1 MVGSPMNGLVM
12 GKEFVVVIDAGHGG
26 HDPGAIGRFSKEK
39 NINLNVALKVGR
51 NIEKNCKDVKVIYT
65 RKTDVFIPL
74 DRRAEIANDA
84 KADLFISIHTNAVAK
99 GKTVRGAE
107 TFTLG
112 LARSQS
118 NLEIAKRENSVILI
132 EDDYKQRYAG
142 FNPNSSES
150 YIMFEFIQDKHME
163 QSVKLAKMVQK
174 QFSGNAC
181 RIDRGVHQAGF
192 LVLRATTMPSVLIEL
207 GYISTPDE
215 EKYLNSGEGIE
226 AMGKSIYQ
234 AFLNF
239 KKEHEKPMNG
249 RRLDILVDADNTK
262 ETGRSRTKNG
272 NRKEAVDSSK
282 EVALL
287 ANNDAEPS
295 RPVMRVESMA
305 TDDRPVFK
313 IQIMTAPALLKKNDS
328 RLKGLK
334 QVDYYKEKG
343 IYKYTYGESEDYN
356 EIVRLKKTIDTKFRD
371 AFVIAFKNGEKTD
384 IRRAIEKFKK
394 SKGK

>member
-1 MVGSPMNGLVM
+1 M
-12 GKEFVVVIDAGHGG
+12 GKDFVVVIDAGHGG
-26 HDPGAIGRFSKEK
+26 HDPGAIGKFSKEK

-51 NIEKNCKDVKVIYT
+51 HIERNCRDVKVIYT

-99 GKTVRGAE
+99 GNTAKGAE

-174 QFSGNAC
+174 QFSGSAC

-207 GYISTPDE
+207 GYISTPE
-215 EKYLNSGEGIE
+215 EEAYLNSDDGVE

-234 AFLNF
+234 AFLNY
-239 KKEHEKPMNG
+239 KREHEKPMNG
-249 RRLDILVDADNTK
+249 KRLDIYADRNDSDDSVSSDLRTENKK
-262 ETGRSRTKNG
+262 ERSDTSR
-272 NRKEAVDSSK
+272 EAPLLASSK
-282 EVALL
+282 VKSSL
-287 ANNDAEPS
+287 
-295 RPVMRVESMA
+295 PVKAVESA
-305 TDDRPVFK
+305 VTDSRPVFK
-313 IQIMTAPALLKKNDS
+313 IQILTAPSVLKKNDS
-328 RLKGLK
+328 RLKGLTA
-334 QVDYYKEKG
+334 VDYYKEKG

-356 EIVRLKKTIDTKFRD
+356 QLVRLKNTIDSKFKD
-371 AFVIAFKNGEKTD
+371 AFIIAFKDGEKMD
-384 IRRAIEKFKK
+384 IRQAIDEFKK
-394 SKGK
+394 NKKK